1 MIVLGEIIS
10 SGTVQERGAFY
21 QKDLIKLK
29 MKESV
34 NNLKRISRKDTT
46 FLK

>member
-1 MIVLGEIIS
+1 M
-10 SGTVQERGAFY
+10 QDCGAFY
-21 QKDLIKLK
+21 QKDLIKRINE
-29 MKESV
+29 ESV